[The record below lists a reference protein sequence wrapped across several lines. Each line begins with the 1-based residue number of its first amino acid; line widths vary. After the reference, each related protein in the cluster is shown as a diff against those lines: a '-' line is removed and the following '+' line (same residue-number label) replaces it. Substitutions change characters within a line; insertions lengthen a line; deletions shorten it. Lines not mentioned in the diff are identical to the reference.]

1 MYGLRERYM
10 EWEENQEGQREAPGH
25 PEAHDRDRVLIRAME
40 AGYLGE
46 HLGLC
51 TEARF
56 RCLYVSSYHQAKKET
71 THNEYCLSA
80 TYNDH
85 ITLLLSS
92 LSP

>member
-10 EWEENQEGQREAPGH
+10 GWEENQEGQREVHGR
-25 PEAHDRDRVLIRAME
+25 PEAHDRDRVLIRVMG

-46 HLGLC
+46 HPGLY
-51 TEARF
+51 TEVRF
-56 RCLYVSSYHQAKKET
+56 RCLFVSSYCQAKKET

>member
-25 PEAHDRDRVLIRAME
+25 PEAHDKDRVLIRAME
-40 AGYLGE
+40 AEYLGE

>member
-1 MYGLRERYM
+1 M
-10 EWEENQEGQREAPGH
+10 EWGENRGGQREVLGH
-25 PEAHDRDRVLIRAME
+25 LEAHDRDRVLTKGMG

-46 HLGLC
+46 RPELYK
-51 TEARF
+51 EVRF
-56 RCLYVSSYHQAKKET
+56 RCMYVSADCRPKKET

-80 TYNDH
+80 MYNDH

>member
-1 MYGLRERYM
+1 M
-10 EWEENQEGQREAPGH
+10 EWEENRAGRREVLGH
-25 PEAHDRDRVLIRAME
+25 PEAHGIDRVLTREMG

-46 HLGLC
+46 RPGLYK
-51 TEARF
+51 EVKF
-56 RCLYVSSYHQAKKET
+56 RCMYVSSYYQPKKET

-80 TYNDH
+80 MYNDH